1 MLILFALLVIYM
13 SSDVNF
19 ILHNVDLKTWLFHS
33 GIYIGDSIPLVV
45 FAIAKIEKVKI
56 LAVLSG
62 LKLEAE
68 LRNVHT
74 TGTIKEKVKGFLQR
88 KSSES
93 SFTAHV
99 GHSMLVLLEG
109 PKLL

>member
-1 MLILFALLVIYM
+1 VF
-13 SSDVNF
+13 
-19 ILHNVDLKTWLFHS
+19 
-33 GIYIGDSIPLVV
+33 GIV
-45 FAIAKIEKVKI
+45 KIEKVKI

-68 LRNVHT
+68 MRNVHV

-99 GHSMLVLLEG
+99 GHTMLVLLEG
-109 PKLL
+109 PQLQ